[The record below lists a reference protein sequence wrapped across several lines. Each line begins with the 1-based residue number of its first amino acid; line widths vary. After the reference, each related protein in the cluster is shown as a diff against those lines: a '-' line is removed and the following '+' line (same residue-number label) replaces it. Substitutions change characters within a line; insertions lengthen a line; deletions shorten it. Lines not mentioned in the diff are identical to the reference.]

1 MPDAHIQ
8 RRNRWTYKREYL
20 GDVRG
25 EEPRVDAEPRVGA
38 KSRVDAKSRGGAT
51 STGGAEPGL

>member
-38 KSRVDAKSRGGAT
+38 KSRVDAKS
-51 STGGAEPGL
+51 TGGAETGL